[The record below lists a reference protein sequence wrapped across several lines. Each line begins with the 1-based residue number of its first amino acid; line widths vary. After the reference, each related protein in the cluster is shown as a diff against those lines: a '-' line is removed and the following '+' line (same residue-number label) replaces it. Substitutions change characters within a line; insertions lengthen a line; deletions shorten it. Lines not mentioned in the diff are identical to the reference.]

1 MSIPSISRA
10 RLFAAAAGA
19 LIVGSLALTATASA
33 AGLAPVSATKA
44 VAKARP
50 PINWKIADVPKGFVF
65 KKTAT
70 AAEKARALAPFRA
83 AAKKFGGPNHDS
95 NPACSNCNPP
105 LLFTP
110 NAYVMGGYG
119 NTPGD
124 TTITPIFWTGKGYT
138 FTGGYERVIDQ
149 YLHDVAAA
157 SNTANNVFSPA
168 EEYYQQ
174 INGGPKQYLH
184 YQVTAN
190 AQIVDTNAY
199 PLPSQGGCP
208 VASGYNRC
216 VTDAEEQAQLKT
228 LVTSDHLVVNSAHIY
243 MVFFPSGVETCFSNS
258 PGAACSS
265 NVYCGY
271 HSAFNYNGPLI
282 YANMPYPNLNGCS
295 DPWDG
300 AQSPNG
306 APEADAMISIV
317 SHEYNESITDWDGA
331 WIDSQGNEDGDECAY
346 VYGNPLGGSL
356 AGGTAYNQIIN
367 GHHYFTQD
375 EFSNNAFNAGV
386 GDNNTSDGS
395 GQQVVGCIQRGAG
408 YGGVAPV
415 ATTSGVSPASGPTT
429 GGTTITV
436 TGNNFVAGDSVEIGQ
451 GNGLVGAVSP
461 TKVTVVSATKL
472 TAVTPAGKS
481 GRWYVFVIDEGGYS
495 PPNGSATFTYK

>member
-1 MSIPSISRA
+1 MSTPSTSRA

-33 AGLAPVSATKA
+33 AGLAPASATKA

-65 KKTAT
+65 KTTAT

-83 AAKKFGGPNHDS
+83 AARKFGGPNHDS
-95 NPACSNCNPP
+95 NPGGCPNCLPP
-105 LLFTP
+105 LNFTA

-119 NTPGD
+119 NTPGA
-124 TTITPIFWTGKGYT
+124 TTITPIFWTGKSYSFPT
-138 FTGGYERVIDQ
+138 RYEPVIDQ

-174 INGGPKQYLH
+174 INGGPLQYIH

-199 PLPSQGGCP
+199 PLASQGGCA

-243 MVFFPSGVETCFSNS
+243 MVFFPPGVETCFTSNGVTS
-258 PGAACSS
+258 CSS

-271 HSAFNYNGPLI
+271 HSSFSYNGPLI
-282 YANMPYPNLNGCS
+282 YANMPYPNLSSCS

-331 WIDSQGNEDGDECAY
+331 WFDSNGYEDGDECAY
-346 VYGNPLGGSL
+346 VYGKPLGGSL
-356 AGGTAYNQIIN
+356 ASGTAYNQVIN

-375 EFSNNAFNAGV
+375 EFSNKAFYTTI
-386 GDNNTSDGS
+386 GDNVSPNNKTFV
-395 GQQVVGCIQRGAG
+395 QGCIQRGAG
-408 YGGVAPV
+408 YGVAPV

-436 TGNNFVAGDSVEIGQ
+436 TGTNFVAGDSVEIGQ
-451 GNGLVGAVSP
+451 GDGLFGAVSA
-461 TKVTVVSATKL
+461 TNVTVVSATKL

-481 GRWYVFVIDEGGYS
+481 GKWNVFVVDEGGSS
-495 PPNGSATFTYK
+495 PPNLSATFTYE